1 MEDPKLEQDP
11 ITCYLIVREELAMS
25 AGKAAAQVAHA
36 MQYLLTKYY
45 ERRIW
50 NKHYF
55 ATIPGGMEMKVCIDL
70 FDEWMNGNHRKVVL
84 KANEK
89 EWDQLKE
96 LPKES
101 FVIVRDAGLTEIPE
115 GSETCI
121 GLYPMPKSQAP
132 KVVKRLQVL
141 K

>member
-11 ITCYLIVREELAMS
+11 ITCYLIVREELNMS

-36 MQYLLTKYY
+36 MQYLLAQFYSWHNSSDDDCPMNPETLTTLK
-45 ERRIW
+45 
-50 NKHYF
+50 
-55 ATIPGGMEMKVCIDL
+55 L
-70 FDEWMNGNHRKVVL
+70 FDEWMKGNHRKVVL

-89 EWDQLKE
+89 EWAQLKE
-96 LPKES
+96 LPKDS
-101 FVIVRDAGLTEIPE
+101 FVVVRDAGLTEVPS

-121 GLYPMPKSQAP
+121 GLVPMPKSQAP
-132 KVVKRLQVL
+132 KLVKRLQVL

>member
-1 MEDPKLEQDP
+1 METPKLEQDP
-11 ITCYLIVREELAMS
+11 ITCYLIIREDLAMS

-36 MQYLLTKYY
+36 MQYLLVKYY
-45 ERRIW
+45 EWKYPDTYDMHFVVGLDKETSNI
-50 NKHYF
+50 
-55 ATIPGGMEMKVCIDL
+55 IEL
-70 FDEWMNGNHRKVVL
+70 FDEWMKGNHRKVVL

-89 EWDQLKE
+89 EWMQLKE
-96 LPKES
+96 CPHVL
-101 FVIVRDAGLTEIPE
+101 VVDAGLTEIPE